1 MANEKGIPINTAAS
15 VAGTDSDQVPLGGR
29 QGLSAAAKAVK
40 EGRRKYTKSKPE
52 TPAPELAKF
61 TPEQAAK
68 AAETICNV
76 TLKPLCGMF
85 SGLNKAARQ
94 VIAPEFDFTLSEI
107 EENTFVDSLTSC
119 FETMPYSVLSKW
131 IPWISLVVSTGM
143 ITYPRIMAVME
154 IRKAAKAGMLK
165 PELTVDKPKAE
176 KEK

>member
-68 AAETICNV
+68 AATAKTPPTNLRIFMGASSIWRE
-76 TLKPLCGMF
+76 PL
-85 SGLNKAARQ
+85 SH
-94 VIAPEFDFTLSEI
+94 
-107 EENTFVDSLTSC
+107 
-119 FETMPYSVLSKW
+119 
-131 IPWISLVVSTGM
+131 
-143 ITYPRIMAVME
+143 AV
-154 IRKAAKAGMLK
+154 KFC
-165 PELTVDKPKAE
+165 
-176 KEK
+176 